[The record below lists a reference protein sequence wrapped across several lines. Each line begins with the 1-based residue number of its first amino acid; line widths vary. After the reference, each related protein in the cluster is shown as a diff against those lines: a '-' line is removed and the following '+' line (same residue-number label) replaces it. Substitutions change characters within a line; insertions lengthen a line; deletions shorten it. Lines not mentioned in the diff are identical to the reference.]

1 MLREFLL
8 DNREAIVARA
18 RAKAGV
24 RSAPRVT
31 DAELTS
37 GIPLFLEQLIQT
49 LKVASTAGHAIGDSA
64 GRHGGDLLSRG
75 FTIAQVVH
83 DYGNVC
89 QAVTELANETQAPI
103 LPDEFRTFN
112 RCLDDAIAG
121 AVTEYSRQREQS
133 LTLEGTERLGELAH
147 ELRNALG
154 VAILSFQTLRAGT
167 VGLGG
172 STSSLLGRSLERLS
186 TLVDS
191 SLARVRL
198 EARSSAPTRTSV
210 RDLIEEVEV
219 AASMEASARGLTL
232 SVTTVAAGV
241 DVLVDRSLL
250 AAAIANLLQ
259 NAFKFTRPRTRVA
272 LRVSA
277 SPELVLIEV
286 EDECGGLP
294 ADAAETLF
302 RPFEQR
308 GSNRVGLGLGLSI
321 ARKSVEAVGGHIQ
334 IRDLPGQGCV
344 LAIDLP
350 RLAAVQ

>member
-8 DNREAIVARA
+8 DNRDAIVARA

-24 RSAPRVT
+24 RSAPRAT
-31 DAELTS
+31 EAELTR
-37 GIPLFLEQLIQT
+37 GIPLFLEQLIET
-49 LKVASTAGHAIGDSA
+49 LKRAPTLGHAIGDGA

-89 QAVTELANETQAPI
+89 QAVTELANETHAVI
-103 LPDEFRTFN
+103 TPDEFRTFN

-121 AVTEYSRQREQS
+121 AVTEYSRQREQI
-133 LTLEGTERLGELAH
+133 LALEGTERLGELAH

-154 VAILSFQTLRAGT
+154 VAMLAFQTLRAGT

-172 STSSLLGRSLERLS
+172 STSALLGRSLERLS

-198 EARSSAPTRTSV
+198 EAQIRTQIRTSV

-219 AASMEASARGLTL
+219 AASMEAGARGLTL
-232 SVTTVAAGV
+232 SVATVEPNV

-259 NAFKFTRPRTRVA
+259 NAFKFTRPHSRVA
-272 LRVSA
+272 LRVSSSA
-277 SPELVLIEV
+277 KRVLIEV
-286 EDECGGLP
+286 EDQCGGLP
-294 ADAAETLF
+294 PNAAEMLF
-302 RPFEQR
+302 RPFEQQN
-308 GSNRVGLGLGLSI
+308 SNRVGLGLGLSI
-321 ARKSVEAVGGHIQ
+321 ARKSVEADGGTIRL
-334 IRDLPGQGCV
+334 RDLPDQGCV
-344 LAIDLP
+344 LTIDLP
-350 RLAAVQ
+350 RLSSAS